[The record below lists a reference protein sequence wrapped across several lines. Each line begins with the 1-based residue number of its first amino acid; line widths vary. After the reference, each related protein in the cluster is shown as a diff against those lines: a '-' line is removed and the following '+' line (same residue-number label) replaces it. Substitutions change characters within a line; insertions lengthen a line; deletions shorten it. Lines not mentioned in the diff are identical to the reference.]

1 MQMNQRNE
9 TGIAISMYRWWK
21 TYDRFIYGR
30 TDASFTHDTIVFI
43 HQDFTVT
50 ETMWRDQRI
59 VFDNVD
65 DDWKALCANA
75 LRFKVTSRS

>member
-1 MQMNQRNE
+1 MR
-9 TGIAISMYRWWK
+9 GGAR
-21 TYDRFIYGR
+21 GAR
-30 TDASFTHDTIVFI
+30 TPPKKDEVEDSGADAPFTHDTIVFI
-43 HQDFTVT
+43 HQDFTET

-65 DDWKALCANA
+65 EDWKALCANA